1 MSDSPHPFVRHPHR
15 TFLRLTTPLLFSLIA
30 EPLTGLV
37 DTIFVARLGA
47 APLAG
52 LGVGAAVLTSV
63 FWIFSFLGVGTQTEV
78 AQSEGTGDRPRAS
91 LVNAQALLLSGIFGV
106 LLCVLGLF
114 LLDPTVRAM
123 GARGELVTPAK
134 DYMAL
139 RLFGAPAVL
148 ATLAAFGTLR
158 GLLDMRTPLWI
169 AAAVNVLNIAL
180 DPILIFGWGPVAP
193 MGVAGAAVASVV
205 SQWLGAVA
213 AAMVCIRRL
222 GLPSRLRFRELRGF
236 MHVGW
241 ELFLRTA
248 SLNLFMLL
256 TTRAATEAGT
266 NEGAAHQAIRQVWAF
281 TALFLDA
288 FALAGQSLVATLS
301 GPGICLSAAASR
313 KSFANGAY
321 SEDAPW
327 RAVMTLGST
336 MAAAALLPL
345 SAYPV
350 FFPAW
355 RIAAITQPVNALTF
369 GTDGIHWGTAD
380 FRYLRNA
387 VIAAG
392 AVGVLGLLWID
403 PTSPTALTAVWF
415 VIAVW
420 IAIRAAF
427 GIVRI
432 WPGVGS
438 APLAGRGFG
447 AR

>member
-1 MSDSPHPFVRHPHR
+1 MPESPHPFVRHPHR
-15 TFLRLTTPLLFSLIA
+15 TFLGLTTPLLFSLIA

-47 APLAG
+47 ASLAG
-52 LGVGAAVLTSV
+52 LGVGAAVLSSLFWV
-63 FWIFSFLGVGTQTEV
+63 FNLLGVGTQTEV
-78 AQSEGTGDRPRAS
+78 ARSEGAGDRPRAS
-91 LVNAQALLLSGIFGV
+91 LMNAQALLLSGIFGV
-106 LLCVLGLF
+106 LLCVLGLL

-123 GARGELVTPAK
+123 GAKGELLAPAK
-134 DYMAL
+134 DYMSV

-148 ATLAAFGTLR
+148 VTVAAFGTLR
-158 GLLDMRTPLWI
+158 GLLDMRAPLWI
-169 AAAVNVLNIAL
+169 AVAVNVLNIAL
-180 DPILIFGWGPVAP
+180 DPILIFGFGPVPA
-193 MGVAGAAVASVV
+193 MGVAGAAAASVF
-205 SQWLGAVA
+205 SQWLGAI
-213 AAMVCIRRL
+213 AAMMVCVHRL
-222 GLPSRLRFRELRGF
+222 GFPSHLQLGELRGF
-236 MHVGW
+236 LHIGW

-288 FALAGQSLVATLS
+288 FAIAGQSLIGYFIGAGDLPQCRCVARIVCQWSLAAGCILAALMIFGS
-301 GPGICLSAAASR
+301 GP
-313 KSFANGAY
+313 
-321 SEDAPW
+321 
-327 RAVMTLGST
+327 
-336 MAAAALLPL
+336 AAAALLPL
-345 SAYPV
+345 TAHSP

-355 RIAAITQPVNALTF
+355 RIAAITQPLNALSF
-369 GTDGIHWGTAD
+369 GTDGIHWGTSD

-387 VIAAG
+387 VIVAG
-392 AVGVLGLLWID
+392 AVGVLGLLWIG
-403 PTSPTALTAVWF
+403 PSAPFPLTSIWQ

-427 GIVRI
+427 GVLRI

-438 APLAGRGFG
+438 APLAKRRSI

>member
-47 APLAG
+47 AQLAG

-63 FWIFSFLGVGTQTEV
+63 FWVFSFLGVGTQTEV

-134 DYMAL
+134 DYMAV

-169 AAAVNVLNIAL
+169 AAAVNILNIAL

-213 AAMVCIRRL
+213 AAMVCVRRL

-266 NEGAAHQAIRQVWAF
+266 NEGAAHQAVRQVWAF

-288 FALAGQSLVATLS
+288 FALAGQSLV
-301 GPGICLSAAASR
+301 GY
-313 KSFANGAY
+313 FMGAGDLPQCRRVAKIVCQW
-321 SEDAPW
+321 SLLGGCALA
-327 RAVMTLGST
+327 AVMTLGST

-345 SAYPV
+345 SAYAV

-380 FRYLRNA
+380 FKYLRNA

-403 PTSPTALTAVWF
+403 PTSPTALTAIWF

-427 GIVRI
+427 GVLRV